1 MSLPPAPDPASASD
15 VPQGT
20 PRSTKS
26 GAPMVGQPAGRQR
39 DTGTPALP
47 IRSGIRSFLAVPGM
61 AMLIP
66 VELLFL
72 GFLGAAAVASA
83 WSEALV
89 PALLAVAAL
98 VPSSLERVIEAR
110 FPAWLHGCYLG
121 FLLAGPF
128 AGTRLGLYAF
138 RPDWDKV
145 IHVFSGVLVGC
156 AITFALGTV
165 GRRKH
170 LDLPPFLMVAG
181 VVASGG
187 FVAAAW
193 EIAEFTSDG
202 LLGTHAQNASLQDTM
217 TDIICGVLG
226 AIAVAVA
233 VGIHLRGH
241 PVPPVSS
248 LLRNRD
254 FTVSV
259 PRQTRP

>member
-1 MSLPPAPDPASASD
+1 MNLPPAPGPSG
-15 VPQGT
+15 VPDLPDSTPKHMQGLD
-20 PRSTKS
+20 R
-26 GAPMVGQPAGRQR
+26 PAGAQGDSGRVA
-39 DTGTPALP
+39 GPL
-47 IRSGIRSFLAVPGM
+47 RSGVRSFLAEPGT
-61 AMLIP
+61 AMLVP
-66 VELLFL
+66 VEMLFL
-72 GFLGAAAVASA
+72 GFLAAAAVTNA
-83 WSEALV
+83 WSEAVV

-98 VPSSLERVIEAR
+98 VPSSVERAIEAR
-110 FPAWLHGCYLG
+110 FPAWLHVCYQG
-121 FLLAGPF
+121 FLLVGPF

-145 IHVFSGVLVGC
+145 VHVISGLLVGC

-170 LDLPPFLMVAG
+170 LDLPPFLVVAG
-181 VVASGG
+181 VVAAGG

-202 LLGTHAQNASLQDTM
+202 LLGTHAQNASLPDTM

-226 AIAVAVA
+226 AIIVAIA

-241 PVPPVSS
+241 PVPPVAS

-254 FTVSV
+254 FAPSGPTHK
-259 PRQTRP
+259 RP